1 MHLQLCA
8 CEIQSCGQNIGL
20 RKHYWKNVWDLF
32 DFILLPLTLVDI
44 IIVEGIHLDT
54 YGVLQLIRIMRL
66 LRLIRTVGLIK
77 VHTCDILARKIIF
90 VIL

>member
-1 MHLQLCA
+1 MRVHLTACKVQLC
-8 CEIQSCGQNIGL
+8 EQNIGL

-66 LRLIRTVGLIK
+66 LRLLRTLGLIK
-77 VHTCDILARKIIF
+77 VHSYM
-90 VIL
+90 